1 MFYHYDSIQKIIR
14 LATDIWSAT
23 PGGKF
28 VFPIHDLLIQHIQ
41 GDDVG
46 EDPSA
51 MSIQF
56 R

>member
-1 MFYHYDSIQKIIR
+1 MFYHYRSIQKIIR

-28 VFPIHDLLIQHIQ
+28 GFPIHDFLIQHIQ

-46 EDPSA
+46 EDPSV
-51 MSIQF
+51 MSF
-56 R
+56 F